1 MKLLASDFD
10 KTLLRNREVTQEDLE
25 AIHNFRQKGHLFGI
39 ITGRS
44 ISMIATDLEVLK
56 VPYDFLV
63 CNNGGILCDGD
74 LNIINR
80 HDIPFEFVEEILQ
93 RFTGKPV
100 LLGAS
105 DGDAFCSLQAQQ
117 VEKAADFASPMKT
130 KRISREEIL
139 GARKIN
145 SMLIR
150 EVKETQT
157 MELKEW
163 LEVKYKDIVS
173 FHYNNGT
180 LDINEKS
187 VSKKQAIYEL
197 GEYYN
202 TDELYVIGDGYNDLE
217 MIQEFHGFAVDNAVE
232 VVKEEARA
240 VVASVAACI
249 EIIEKE

>member
-1 MKLLASDFD
+1 
-10 KTLLRNREVTQEDLE
+10 
-25 AIHNFRQKGHLFGI
+25 
-39 ITGRS
+39 
-44 ISMIATDLEVLK
+44 
-56 VPYDFLV
+56 
-63 CNNGGILCDGD
+63 
-74 LNIINR
+74 
-80 HDIPFEFVEEILQ
+80 
-93 RFTGKPV
+93 
-100 LLGAS
+100 
-105 DGDAFCSLQAQQ
+105 
-117 VEKAADFASPMKT
+117 
-130 KRISREEIL
+130 
-139 GARKIN
+139 
-145 SMLIR
+145 
-150 EVKETQT
+150 

>member
-44 ISMIATDLEVLK
+44 ISMITTDLEVLK

-105 DGDAFCSLQAQQ
+105 DGDAFCSLQSQQ